1 MVGLR
6 AVIES
11 YKLHAY
17 WLGCWFNVRAAAAM
31 QATVE
36 RPNKGLVQLF
46 GCNCKKEAPAA
57 DRTCYPAITR
67 SQHRKT
73 GGLLPL
79 DNVRHTRVELNRLAV
94 EFSSIDA

>member
-46 GCNCKKEAPAA
+46 GCNRTIEAPAA
-57 DRTCYPAITR
+57 DRTCHPGNHEITE
-67 SQHRKT
+67 KIGLDFVET
-73 GGLLPL
+73 EPGGLLPL
-79 DNVRHTRVELNRLAV
+79 DNVRHTRV
-94 EFSSIDA
+94 D